1 MSNIDFEK
9 NKHKLFINI
18 KSKEKNKDIKSK
30 IVINEKIDL
39 NKLSLD
45 EIINTNLLY
54 FEGKYFN
61 KLYENAKYEELLKN
75 NERIIRNNNPLLR
88 YSSKNNEL
96 FPIYEEEYNEI
107 KQITKIKRTIK
118 SDNYINKIFQKD
130 ETILINNNL
139 NQVNSSNRIFK
150 LQKIF
155 FEIKYDT
162 FLGQNISIIG
172 SIDKLGNWNE
182 NRALNMTWNE
192 GNIWKTNF
200 DFDNLTNFEYK
211 FVFME
216 NGYLKKW
223 EDGINRIFSLAQLKN
238 LLEPNLIN
246 GNIIK
251 LNNIM
256 NQSIEYNYNDY
267 SLTIISEWNKKSM

>member
-9 NKHKLFINI
+9 EKHKLFINI
-18 KSKEKNKDIKSK
+18 KSKEKNKGVKSK
-30 IVINEKIDL
+30 IIINEKIDL
-39 NKLSLD
+39 NKLLLY
-45 EIINTNLLY
+45 EIINTNLLN
-54 FEGKYFN
+54 FGGNYFN

-130 ETILINNNL
+130 ETMLINNNL

-200 DFDNLTNFEYK
+200 DYDNLTNFEYK

>member
-9 NKHKLFINI
+9 EKHKLFINI

-45 EIINTNLLY
+45 EIINTNLLN
-54 FEGKYFN
+54 FGGNYFN

-96 FPIYEEEYNEI
+96 FPIYEEEYNGI
-107 KQITKIKRTIK
+107 KQITKIKRKIK
-118 SDNYINKIFQKD
+118 SDNYVNKIFQKD

>member
-9 NKHKLFINI
+9 EKHKLFINI
-18 KSKEKNKDIKSK
+18 KSKEKNKGVKSK
-30 IVINEKIDL
+30 IIINEKIDL

-45 EIINTNLLY
+45 EIINTNLLN
-54 FEGKYFN
+54 FGGNYFN

-150 LQKIF
+150 LHKIF

-162 FLGQNISIIG
+162 LLGQNISIIG

-200 DFDNLTNFEYK
+200 DYDNLTNFEYK

>member
-39 NKLSLD
+39 NELSLD
-45 EIINTNLLY
+45 EIINTNLLN
-54 FEGKYFN
+54 FGGNYFN

-96 FPIYEEEYNEI
+96 FPIYEEEYNGI
-107 KQITKIKRTIK
+107 KQITKIKRKIK
-118 SDNYINKIFQKD
+118 SDNYVNKIFQKD

>member
-39 NKLSLD
+39 NELSLD
-45 EIINTNLLY
+45 EIINTNLLN
-54 FEGKYFN
+54 FGGNYFN

-107 KQITKIKRTIK
+107 KQITKIKRKIK
-118 SDNYINKIFQKD
+118 SDNYVNKIFQKD

-162 FLGQNISIIG
+162 LLGQNISIIG

-200 DFDNLTNFEYK
+200 DYDNLTNFEYK

>member
-39 NKLSLD
+39 NELSLD

-61 KLYENAKYEELLKN
+61 KLYENAKYEELIKN
-75 NERIIRNNNPLLR
+75 NEIIIKNNNLLLR

-107 KQITKIKRTIK
+107 KQITKIKRKIK
-118 SDNYINKIFQKD
+118 SDNYVNKIFQKD
-130 ETILINNNL
+130 ETVLTNNNL
-139 NQVNSSNRIFK
+139 NKINSSNRIFK

>member
-45 EIINTNLLY
+45 EIINTNLLN
-54 FEGKYFN
+54 FGGNYFN

-107 KQITKIKRTIK
+107 KQITKIKRKIK

-130 ETILINNNL
+130 ETKIINNNL

-162 FLGQNISIIG
+162 LLGQNISIIG

-200 DFDNLTNFEYK
+200 DYNNLTNFEYK